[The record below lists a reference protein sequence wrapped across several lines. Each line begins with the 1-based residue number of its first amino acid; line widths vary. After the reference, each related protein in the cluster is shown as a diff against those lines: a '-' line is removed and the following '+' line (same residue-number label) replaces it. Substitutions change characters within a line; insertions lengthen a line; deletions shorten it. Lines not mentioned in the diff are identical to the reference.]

1 SPTLLST
8 PILNWVEY
16 FREPTRSYQTEEYE
30 DDETE
35 DGPVDYPMDGGD
47 DGDDDD
53 GDSSRDNADDKD
65 EEEEDEEEEEE
76 EHLAPAD
83 FAVVIPTDEL
93 AAISLPPEAE
103 VERLLAIPTPS
114 PSPLTL
120 LSPPSAW
127 ERLARCTTPTAL
139 PSPPLPPPL
148 HMPPPIDHM
157 DDVPETEMPPRKR
170 LCLSTIGSRYEVGES
185 SAVRPTGG
193 QGIDYGFVS
202 TLDAEIDPAETVPDI
217 APMTVG
223 DVNTWVTELA
233 ELYEHDI
240 QDLYALLEDAQDSRT
255 HISQR
260 VIVDSQIMLPVTRQG
275 PSTLPN
281 KTNTN
286 NMTPKSVQDMIDQA
300 LLRNSTNRDRSHSLH
315 EDNRRN
321 VQTAPPCFYAD
332 FMNRIRSLGLEAYS
346 MTWEVLK
353 KKIKDKYCPQGE
365 IKKLEIEL
373 WNLKVKENNVSTY
386 TERFQELNLICTK
399 FVADETEKIDKYV
412 SRLPDNIYGSMKA
425 SKPKTL
431 DETIELAKDLMD
443 QKLHTY
449 AERSFGNVNVT
460 NAQRNNGEN
469 PKGNGCFECGAT
481 RHIKRDCP
489 KLKNKDGEKGNTPGW
504 VYAVGNAE
512 K

>member
-1 SPTLLST
+1 MLPVPPPSPDYIPGPEKPQT
-8 PILNWVEY
+8 PPAPQDEDEH
-16 FREPTRSYQTEEYE
+16 EPIFIQLHDPDFMPKPIYPE
-30 DDETE
+30 DD
-35 DGPVDYPMDGGD
+35 
-47 DGDDDD
+47 
-53 GDSSRDNADDKD
+53 ADDED
-65 EEEEDEEEEEE
+65 EEEEEEE

-93 AAISLPPEAE
+93 VAPPEGTEPAAMSLPPEAE
-103 VERLLAIPTPS
+103 VERLLAMPTPS

-157 DDVPETEMPPRKR
+157 DDVPKTEMPPRKR

-185 SAVRPTGG
+185 SAARPTGG

-202 TLDAEIDPAETVPDI
+202 TLDAE
-217 APMTVG
+217 
-223 DVNTWVTELA
+223 
-233 ELYEHDI
+233 
-240 QDLYALLEDAQDSRT
+240 DSYIPTSHCGLVAGRPNYGG
-255 HISQR
+255 QY
-260 VIVDSQIMLPVTRQG
+260 
-275 PSTLPN
+275 STLGDHIDCGGRGICYTRGLDSLDWIESGRTEGVVGLN
-281 KTNTN
+281 RWIEK
-286 NMTPKSVQDMIDQA
+286 MESVFQISGCAIENQIKFATCTLLDAA
-300 LLRNSTNRDRSHSLH
+300 LTSWNS
-315 EDNRRN
+315 
-321 VQTAPPCFYAD
+321 Q
-332 FMNRIRSLGLEAYS
+332 IRSLGLEAYS

-431 DETIELAKDLMD
+431 DETIELANDLMD
-443 QKLHTY
+443 QKLRTS
-449 AERSFGNVNVT
+449 AER
-460 NAQRNNGEN
+460 
-469 PKGNGCFECGAT
+469 
-481 RHIKRDCP
+481 
-489 KLKNKDGEKGNTPGW
+489 
-504 VYAVGNAE
+504 
-512 K
+512 